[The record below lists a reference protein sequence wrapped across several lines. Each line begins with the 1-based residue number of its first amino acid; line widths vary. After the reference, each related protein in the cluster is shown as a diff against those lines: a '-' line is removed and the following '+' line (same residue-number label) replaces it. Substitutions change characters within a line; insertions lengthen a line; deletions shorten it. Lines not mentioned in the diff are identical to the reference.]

1 LLGHYGCFAKKN
13 SGLFKDEIA
22 QKLLSFGANETYVF
36 QGVDSNV
43 T

>member
-1 LLGHYGCFAKKN
+1 LLGHYGFLQK
-13 SGLFKDEIA
+13 SGLFRDEIA

-36 QGVDSNV
+36 QGVDNNV